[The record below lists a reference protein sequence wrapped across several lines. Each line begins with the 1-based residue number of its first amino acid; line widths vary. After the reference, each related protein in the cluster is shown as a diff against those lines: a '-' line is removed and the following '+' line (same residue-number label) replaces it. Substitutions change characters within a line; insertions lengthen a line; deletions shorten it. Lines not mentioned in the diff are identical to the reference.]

1 MEQLGKRDNV
11 RKLLIEEEMQ
21 QSYLTYA
28 MSVIVSRALPDVR
41 DGLKPSQRRILV
53 AMNDLNLGPRSRF
66 RKCAKICGDTSGNYH
81 PHGESVIYPTLVRL
95 AQDFAMRY
103 PLIDGQGNFGSLDGD
118 PPAAMRY
125 TEARLDAVAMEMIR
139 DIERD
144 TVDYEPNYDSTRA
157 EPVVLPSKFPNLL
170 CNGSTGIA
178 VGMATSIP
186 PHNLVEVCAALIRV
200 MDDPEVTVGDLLK
213 IIPGPDFPTG
223 GIISGRAGIVRG
235 YTSGRG
241 RVAVRGR
248 THIESGRG
256 GRRNIV
262 ITEIPYAV
270 NKTTLKERIAQA
282 VNRGTITGVSDL
294 RDESDREGMRIVVEL
309 RRDTNE
315 QVVLNQL
322 HKHTPFQSTFSIIL
336 LALVD
341 GRPVTMSI
349 KDMLV
354 AFKNYR
360 MEVVRRRTHYL
371 LERAQAR
378 AHILE
383 GLLIALDRIDAV
395 IDTIRKSK
403 DVPIAHQRLMKR
415 FKLSDRQATAIL
427 EMRLQRLTG
436 LEREKIQEELARLLE
451 DIEGYQAILADENL
465 VLDIIRE
472 DLYELRDRYGDDRRT
487 QIVEAEGDFD
497 MEDLVAEED
506 MAVTI
511 SHAGYT
517 KRMPLTVYRRQHR
530 GGKGITGAQT
540 KEGDFIEQL
549 FIASTHDYLLF
560 FTDRGKVYWQK
571 VYGVPQLSRTAR
583 GRAVV
588 NLLQLARGENVTSM
602 IPVRNFDDR
611 QLVMATARGV
621 VKKTALS
628 AYGRPQR
635 NGIIAINLDPHD
647 TLIDCQLTRGAS
659 DIMLGTRLGYA
670 IRFSEKQLRSQG
682 RATRGVRG
690 IRLRKGDSVVG
701 MVVVDDRATLL
712 TVCGGGYGKRTD
724 FKEYRRTGRGGKGII
739 NIKASRRNGRVIGL
753 LDVLLEDELMLIT
766 GEGKIIRLPVSEIRV
781 IGRNTQGVRLIG
793 LANDDRLVS
802 VARVMKEESDSAKAT
817 EVAAPEVPATEKP
830 TTQPKAEKKKTTKK
844 TRSKKKTSGKKT
856 TRKRAG
862 N

>member
-1 MEQLGKRDNV
+1 MKQLGKRDNI
-11 RKLLIEEEMQ
+11 RELLIEEEMQ

-53 AMNDLNLGPRSRF
+53 AMNDLKLGPRSRF

-81 PHGESVIYPTLVRL
+81 PHGESVIYPTLVRM
-95 AQDFAMRY
+95 AQDFNMRY
-103 PLIDGQGNFGSLDGD
+103 PLVDGQGNFGSIDGD

-125 TEARLDAVAMEMIR
+125 TEARLDAVAMEMLQ
-139 DIERD
+139 DIEKD

-157 EPVVLPSKFPNLL
+157 EPVVLPSKVPNLL
-170 CNGSTGIA
+170 CNGSSGIA

-186 PHNLVEVCAALIRV
+186 PHNLVEVCEALIRV
-200 MDDPEVTVGDLLK
+200 IEDPEVTVADLMKVL
-213 IIPGPDFPTG
+213 PGPDFPTG
-223 GIISGRAGIVRG
+223 GIICGRAGIVRG
-235 YTSGRG
+235 YTTGRG
-241 RVAVRGR
+241 TVSVRGR
-248 THIESGRG
+248 THVESTRG
-256 GRRNIV
+256 NRRNIV

-270 NKTTLKERIAQA
+270 NKTTLKERIAGA
-282 VNRGTITGVSDL
+282 VNKGTISGVSDL

-309 RRDTNE
+309 RRDANE
-315 QVVLNQL
+315 HVVLNQL
-322 HKHTPFQSTFSIIL
+322 YKHTPLQNTFSLIL
-336 LALVD
+336 LALVN

-354 AFKNYR
+354 AFKDYR
-360 MEVVRRRTHYL
+360 IEVIRRRTQYL
-371 LERAQAR
+371 LERALAR

-383 GLLIALDRIDAV
+383 GLLIALDHIDAV
-395 IDTIRKSK
+395 IDVIRKSK
-403 DVPIAHQRLMKR
+403 DVPAAHERLMKR
-415 FKLSDRQATAIL
+415 FDLSDRQATAIL

-436 LEREKIQEELARLLE
+436 LEREKIEEELARLLE
-451 DIEGYQAILADENL
+451 AIEGYQAILADEAL

-511 SHAGYT
+511 SHAGYI

-540 KEGDFIEQL
+540 REGDFIEQL

-571 VYGVPQLSRTAR
+571 VYDIPQLSRTAR
-583 GRAVV
+583 GRAIV
-588 NLLQLARGENVTSM
+588 NLLQLAGGENATSM

-621 VKKTALS
+621 IKRTALA
-628 AYGRPQR
+628 AYGRPMR
-635 NGIIAINLDPHD
+635 GGIIAINLDARD
-647 TLIDCQLTRGAS
+647 TLIGCQLTRGAS
-659 DIMLGTRLGYA
+659 DIVLGTHLGYA
-670 IRFSEKQLRSQG
+670 IRFSEKELRSQG

-690 IRLRKGDSVVG
+690 IRLRKGDAVVG

-712 TVCGGGYGKRTD
+712 TVCEGGFGKRTS
-724 FKEYRRTGRGGKGII
+724 FKEYRRQGRGGQGII
-739 NIKASRRNGRVIGL
+739 NIKASARNGKVIGL
-753 LDVLLEDELMLIT
+753 LDVLPDDELMLIT
-766 GEGKIIRLPVSEIRV
+766 SGGKIIRLPVCEIRV

-793 LANDDRLVS
+793 LGDDDHLVS
-802 VARVMKEESDSAKAT
+802 VARVMKEESDAGDRASEPAAQGSPAEEPAAEEPTPET
-817 EVAAPEVPATEKP
+817 EPDP
-830 TTQPKAEKKKTTKK
+830 EKKANTKTGRK
-844 TRSKKKTSGKKT
+844 RKTS
-856 TRKRAG
+856 KRAG
-862 N
+862 K